1 MFGSYSRDENRNDNS
16 EVELNMDSGSSRPQQ
31 NSNLAGENFR
41 SLLNTN
47 SWENDEM
54 TIETTRKTSDEISNQ
69 MSKKFNEFRSS
80 SNSQIQHALTTTITE
95 TVLPSIQK
103 TTIFIPS

>member
-1 MFGSYSRDENRNDNS
+1 MLGSYSRDENRNDNS

-31 NSNLAGENFR
+31 NSNLAGENFG

-47 SWENDEM
+47 SRENNEM

-80 SNSQIQHALTTTITE
+80 LNSQIQHALTTTITE